1 VDPARWYSYEAGR
14 QLGPV
19 DWSALKARA
28 ENGLLGRDDFVWR
41 EGTPDWVSRGERG
54 GFVPSDSTCAA
65 ARVAA
70 PTADRGDPARGARAR
85 SLRRLLAAR
94 RRVRDRLR
102 RAVRRIFVF
111 FFFGGFLFA
120 MAGRKAESIGGAAN
134 IVAVLSFWICFAG
147 LESSRRQATLGKLA
161 LGIRVT
167 DLAGRRVDFARA
179 SGRHFAKVLSSLC
192 LLVGFVM
199 AAFTRRKQTLHDIVA
214 GCLVVRGRSSA
225 TDVPEHEAW
234 ARKHWGEPPRLP
246 EDVER
251 V

>member
-28 ENGLLGRDDFVWR
+28 ENGLLRRDDFVWR
-41 EGTPDWVSRGERG
+41 EGTPDWVSAESVDGLFHRAPPAPPPALPSPPLLASTPREVREHVLFA
-54 GFVPSDSTCAA
+54 GFWRRAA
-65 ARVAA
+65 AFAIDYVV
-70 PTADRGDPARGARAR
+70 
-85 SLRRLLAAR
+85 LLAAI
-94 RRVRDRLR
+94 L
-102 RAVRRIFVF
+102 VF

-134 IVAVLSFWICFAG
+134 IVAVLSFWLYFAG

-167 DLAGRRVDFARA
+167 DLAGRRVAFARA